1 MSLPSVCLCLNQLCE
16 FLWLVPL
23 LVFHPFFQSLSLSPS
38 CSFVFPRSLSSAF
51 PLFVCHV
58 PQFPILWKSGVSMFG
73 MLPLWHHV
81 YSCQCVPRVFSL
93 PHYPSV
99 FLCQLLPWSC
109 VAISL
114 IFVRFPV
121 CLFVSFVHI
130 HFRFSLYFLWSG
142 NKALFELLLPPWV
155 CIWDLSCLLHSQI
168 HDTKTK
174 NTTNVAHFNTKKL
187 PGAHRFI
194 IPQHNMV
201 AICRLCTEKHM
212 HHKQWWE

>member
-93 PHYPSV
+93 PRCFYVSFSLGPVLRSPL
-99 FLCQLLPWSC
+99 FLCVSLCASLCPLFIYISGLVC
-109 VAISL
+109 ISFGLAIKLCLSYFCL
-114 IFVRFPV
+114 RESAFGTFPA
-121 CLFVSFVHI
+121 CCTAKFMTQRPKTLQTLHTSTQRNFQVHI
-130 HFRFSLYFLWSG
+130 GL
-142 NKALFELLLPPWV
+142 
-155 CIWDLSCLLHSQI
+155 
-168 HDTKTK
+168 
-174 NTTNVAHFNTKKL
+174 
-187 PGAHRFI
+187 
-194 IPQHNMV
+194 
-201 AICRLCTEKHM
+201 
-212 HHKQWWE
+212 